1 MVTIDPKVCALA
13 AAAVLLGACATTDI
27 NPRAVTNPPPAE
39 RFASFGRFEL
49 KQVQLAPAYASDDA
63 NREATRIIQ
72 AQLDARL
79 GALVNQWND
88 DGKNAR
94 NPRILAIEPRVEQV
108 KFLSAAAR
116 FWTGALSGSSAV
128 IMKVRYVDVA
138 TGRVVAEPEFYQHA
152 AAMAGAWSLGAHD
165 QDMLKRV
172 ADLVSEYT
180 ARNYTKAV
188 GGPTGATPELV
199 R

>member
-1 MVTIDPKVCALA
+1 MVTLKLRVCLA
-13 AAAVLLGACATTDI
+13 VVPVVLLGACATTDI

-39 RFASFGRFEL
+39 RFASFGRFQL
-49 KQVQLAPAYASDDA
+49 KEVQLAAAYSSDDA
-63 NREATRIIQ
+63 REATRIIQ
-72 AQLDARL
+72 SQLDARL
-79 GALVNQWND
+79 AVLVKQWND
-88 DGKNAR
+88 DGRNAR
-94 NPRILAIEPRVEQV
+94 NPRALAIEPRIEQV
-108 KFLSAAAR
+108 KFLSAGAR
-116 FWTGALSGSSAV
+116 FWTGAMSGSSAV

-138 TGRVVAEPEFYQHA
+138 TGRIVAEPEFYQHA
-152 AAMAGAWSLGAHD
+152 AAMGGAWSFGATD

-188 GGPTGATPELV
+188 GGPTGATPDLV